1 MISYDDIFAMHGEE
15 LEKIAKEMAGETMWG
30 SYGPDFYH
38 KYTMVKAGKL
48 PELTAEIIRHIYEYA
63 IVRQIDISR
72 AFQKTMY
79 SYWST
84 GKL

>member
-15 LEKIAKEMAGETMWG
+15 IEKIAKEMANDTKHG
-30 SYGPDFYH
+30 YGPDFYH
-38 KYTMVKAGKL
+38 KYNMVKSGKL
-48 PELTAEIIRHIYEYA
+48 PELAAEIIRHIYEYSLH
-63 IVRQIDISR
+63 RQIDISR
-72 AFQKTMY
+72 TFQKTMY